1 MVESSDCVNASKK
14 EAKLVDIKT
23 KASADLSNSSP
34 KHVYAIP
41 NIVTTAGL
49 FAGFY
54 AIMQAGAGKYE
65 AACIAIYF
73 AMIMDI
79 LDGRLA
85 RLLNLSSDF
94 GAQYDSMADMMSFG
108 IAPALVIHQWS
119 LHSLG
124 KVGALVTFVYI
135 AFAALRLARFNSAG
149 SSEDK
154 RFFMG
159 LASPAA
165 AGLAISAM
173 YVAVDYDLSGE
184 VMAPYF
190 ALLVF
195 VSGILMFSNVRYR
208 SFKDFSYQERIPLIG
223 MMVLVLIFA
232 AIYFDPPVAFLIV
245 GASYF
250 LSGLMS
256 FVWHNRGQVK
266 RVTAEQI
273 DSLKKTNQKDQ
284 QDK

>member
-1 MVESSDCVNASKK
+1 M
-14 EAKLVDIKT
+14 AKSQKNDISLVDVDKT
-23 KASADLSNSSP
+23 TASTELAKTSP

-41 NIVTTAGL
+41 NLATTGGL

-54 AIMQAGAGKYE
+54 AIMQASAGHYE
-65 AACIAIYF
+65 AACIAIYI

-85 RLLNLSSDF
+85 RMLNLSSDF

-124 KVGALVTFVYI
+124 KIGALVTFVYI
-135 AFAALRLARFNSAG
+135 AFAALRLARFNST
-149 SSEDK
+149 SSSDDK

-165 AGLAISAM
+165 AGLVISAM
-173 YVAVDYDLSGE
+173 YVAVDYGISSSAI
-184 VMAPYF
+184 APYM
-190 ALLVF
+190 AVLVF
-195 VSGILMFSNVRYR
+195 LAGILMFSNIRYR
-208 SFKDFSYQERIPLIG
+208 SFKDFSYRDRIPLIG
-223 MMVLVLIFA
+223 MMIVVLVFA
-232 AIYFDPPVAFLIV
+232 AVYFDPPVAFLLV

-250 LSGLMS
+250 LSGLCS
-256 FVWHNRGQVK
+256 FVWHNRKVLPQVVESEK
-266 RVTAEQI
+266 KST
-273 DSLKKTNQKDQ
+273 DSSTNDRN
-284 QDK
+284 

>member
-1 MVESSDCVNASKK
+1 MTKSPEKNIS
-14 EAKLVDIKT
+14 LVDVDKT
-23 KASADLSNSSP
+23 SASQEPAKTSP

-41 NIVTTAGL
+41 NLATTGGL

-54 AIMQAGAGKYE
+54 AIMQASAGHFE
-65 AACIAIYF
+65 AACIAIYI

-85 RLLNLSSDF
+85 RLLNLTSDF

-135 AFAALRLARFNSAG
+135 AFAALRLARFNST
-149 SSEDK
+149 SSSNDK

-165 AGLAISAM
+165 AGLVISAM
-173 YVAVDYDLSGE
+173 YVAVDYDISSQ
-184 VMAPYF
+184 VIAPYM
-190 ALLVF
+190 AILVF
-195 VSGILMFSNVRYR
+195 LAGILMFSNIRYR
-208 SFKDFSYQERIPLIG
+208 SFKDFSYRDRIPLIG
-223 MMVLVLIFA
+223 MMIVVLVFA
-232 AIYFDPPVAFLIV
+232 AVYFDPPVAFLLV

-250 LSGLMS
+250 LSGLFG
-256 FVWHNRGQVK
+256 FVWHNRKMLSHVVASENNSADMSK
-266 RVTAEQI
+266 N
-273 DSLKKTNQKDQ
+273 DKK
-284 QDK
+284 

>member
-1 MVESSDCVNASKK
+1 MAKSSDSMSSSKK
-14 EAKLVDIKT
+14 EAKLVEIKT
-23 KASADLSNSSP
+23 KTNLELTSSSP

-165 AGLAISAM
+165 AGLVISAM
-173 YVAVDYDLSGE
+173 YVAVDYKVSGE
-184 VMAPYF
+184 VMATYM
-190 ALLVF
+190 AMLVF
-195 VSGILMFSNVRYR
+195 VSGILMFTNVQYR
-208 SFKDFSYQERIPLIG
+208 SFKDFSYRERIPLIG
-223 MMVLVLIFA
+223 MMILVLVFA
-232 AIYFDPPVAFLIV
+232 AIYFHPPVAFLIV
-245 GASYF
+245 GGSYF
-250 LSGLMS
+250 LSGLVS
-256 FVWHNRGQVK
+256 FVWHNRTWVKKVTSEQVDTIRK
-266 RVTAEQI
+266 SSKET
-273 DSLKKTNQKDQ
+273 
-284 QDK
+284 DK

>member
-1 MVESSDCVNASKK
+1 MSKSSNK
-14 EAKLVDIKT
+14 EISLVDVKNESLQETVKT
-23 KASADLSNSSP
+23 SP
-34 KHVYAIP
+34 KHIYAIP
-41 NIVTTAGL
+41 NLATTGGL

-54 AIMQAGAGKYE
+54 AIMQAGAGNYE
-65 AACIAIYF
+65 AACIAIYI

-85 RLLNLSSDF
+85 RMLNLSSDF

-135 AFAALRLARFNSAG
+135 AFAALRLARFNSTS

-165 AGLAISAM
+165 AGLVISAM
-173 YVAVDYDLSGE
+173 YVAVDYNVSAITI
-184 VMAPYF
+184 APYM
-190 ALLVF
+190 AMLVF
-195 VSGILMFSNVRYR
+195 ISGLLMFSNVRYR
-208 SFKDFSYQERIPLIG
+208 SFKDYSYRDRIPVIG
-223 MMVLVLIFA
+223 MMIVVLIFA
-232 AIYFDPPVAFLIV
+232 AAYFDPPVAFLLV
-245 GASYF
+245 GGSYF
-250 LSGLMS
+250 LSGLLGY
-256 FVWHNRGQVK
+256 VWHNRNVLERTSEDEK
-266 RVTAEQI
+266 SSKSATEKNK
-273 DSLKKTNQKDQ
+273 S
-284 QDK
+284 

>member
-1 MVESSDCVNASKK
+1 MAKSQKK
-14 EAKLVDIKT
+14 DISLVDAGKT
-23 KASADLSNSSP
+23 SSVQELAKTNS

-41 NIVTTAGL
+41 NLATTGGL

-54 AIMQAGAGKYE
+54 AIMQAGAGHYE
-65 AACIAIYF
+65 AACIAIYI

-124 KVGALVTFVYI
+124 KLGALVTFVYI
-135 AFAALRLARFNSAG
+135 AFAALRLARFNSTN
-149 SSEDK
+149 SSDEK

-165 AGLAISAM
+165 AGLVISAM
-173 YVAVDYDLSGE
+173 YVAVDYDIPSQTI
-184 VMAPYF
+184 APYM
-190 ALLVF
+190 AILVF
-195 VSGILMFSNVRYR
+195 LAGILMFSNIRYR
-208 SFKDFSYQERIPLIG
+208 SFKDFSYRDRIPLIG
-223 MMVLVLIFA
+223 MMIVVLVFA
-232 AIYFDPPVAFLIV
+232 AIYFDPPVAFLLV

-250 LSGLMS
+250 LSGLFG
-256 FVWHNRGQVK
+256 FVWHNRKILPHVVARENNLADTPK
-266 RVTAEQI
+266 NN
-273 DSLKKTNQKDQ
+273 KK
-284 QDK
+284 